1 MATKIMKQYSKIVGA
16 NWLRQTLRPVLQEV
30 CAEEGQFE
38 IDPKKLVEGDE
49 EVEVDTSDQL
59 ARLLKYAD
67 KVFTAIVDS
76 VDNCPIQFRTVC
88 NHLQKEEFA
97 RFGEQDGPAK
107 SVGGFIFLRYFCPAV
122 TAPFGFGVLDRSEAD
137 RNAMRGFILIA
148 KILQNLA
155 NNVEFGQ
162 KEPYMTPCNPF
173 VLGNKDRYRTFL
185 EQLTTIPAEAGM
197 GATQQAVIS
206 EQEKEDQMQI
216 LARQITLTKD
226 KMADLEYMKTKVT
239 NDDETNLWSK
249 VRVLCDFQAEA
260 ENELDLV
267 KGDIAVVVE
276 GSPGDE
282 WICGECGGKIG
293 WFPGEFVEKIEANV
307 ASSNA
312 PPIERL
318 EEILNSLEL
327 VTNE

>member
-1 MATKIMKQYSKIVGA
+1 
-16 NWLRQTLRPVLQEV
+16 
-30 CAEEGQFE
+30 
-38 IDPKKLVEGDE
+38 
-49 EVEVDTSDQL
+49 
-59 ARLLKYAD
+59 
-67 KVFTAIVDS
+67 
-76 VDNCPIQFRTVC
+76 
-88 NHLQKEEFA
+88 
-97 RFGEQDGPAK
+97 
-107 SVGGFIFLRYFCPAV
+107 
-122 TAPFGFGVLDRSEAD
+122 
-137 RNAMRGFILIA
+137 
-148 KILQNLA
+148 
-155 NNVEFGQ
+155 
-162 KEPYMTPCNPF
+162 
-173 VLGNKDRYRTFL
+173 
-185 EQLTTIPAEAGM
+185 M